1 MICIDR
7 AQLIEETTLP
17 KLHYIRF
24 EFIDQS
30 YNGRNKSFVKWHFRI
45 ENSPFIIYQKG
56 VLQPNFR
63 LFNNYIITH

>member
-1 MICIDR
+1 MICVDR

-30 YNGRNKSFVKWHFRI
+30 YNGRNKSFVK
-45 ENSPFIIYQKG
+45 
-56 VLQPNFR
+56 
-63 LFNNYIITH
+63 